1 MLGRVV
7 SKQNSPICA
16 FPLSTSVSSVW
27 SVSLSETALYINSSS
42 AASPLV
48 FLWLATFLC
57 LCSSPFKSSA
67 LFLSQ
72 CGVAEVSPVTWE
84 VICKPRSKLRQRSNW
99 RRQVAL
105 PHNLSLLHS
114 NHYKISHPSLSP
126 SPSLSQYYSSNSF
139 LLQCQWKREGD
150 TIVFLHRKCRY
161 EIILILGC
169 NLLLKICC
177 SSSFELLYVLQH
189 FLWDL
194 CSMTI
199 LWNL

>member
-1 MLGRVV
+1 MTRRVV

-84 VICKPRSKLRQRSNW
+84 VICKPRSKLRQRSNSDEDK
-99 RRQVAL
+99 V
-105 PHNLSLLHS
+105 LSLTICLYS
-114 NHYKISHPSLSP
+114 TLITTRSAIPLSP
-126 SPSLSQYYSSNSF
+126 PLPLSASST
-139 LLQCQWKREGD
+139 LLTHFSSDVSEKG
-150 TIVFLHRKCRY
+150 KG
-161 EIILILGC
+161 IL
-169 NLLLKICC
+169 
-177 SSSFELLYVLQH
+177 
-189 FLWDL
+189 
-194 CSMTI
+194 
-199 LWNL
+199 